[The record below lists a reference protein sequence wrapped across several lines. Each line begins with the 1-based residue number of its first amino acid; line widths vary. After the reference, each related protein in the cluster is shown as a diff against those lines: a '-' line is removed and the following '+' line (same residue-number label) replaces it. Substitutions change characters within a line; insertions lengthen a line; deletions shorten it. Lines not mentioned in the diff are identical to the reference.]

1 MMKGYKKIFWG
12 MFLSI
17 FHVNLRYI
25 RILPP
30 FIAYL
35 IIASGCNELN
45 EKIPKATYFH
55 KANRYAKLFAIL
67 SVLGIMGSS
76 ILQGKDKILIWYN
89 LCNIVQLIMSYNIFQ
104 GSIQIFQI
112 FNHDEYIK
120 QYKMEF
126 NILIIYYVSAVVMRN
141 LNMILN
147 NKILN
152 VVVIATLLIWHI
164 CFLFLILRL
173 GKMNLYEIKS

>member
-17 FHVNLRYI
+17 FHVNLGYI

-35 IIASGCNELN
+35 
-45 EKIPKATYFH
+45 
-55 KANRYAKLFAIL
+55 
-67 SVLGIMGSS
+67 
-76 ILQGKDKILIWYN
+76 
-89 LCNIVQLIMSYNIFQ
+89 
-104 GSIQIFQI
+104 
-112 FNHDEYIK
+112 
-120 QYKMEF
+120 
-126 NILIIYYVSAVVMRN
+126 
-141 LNMILN
+141 
-147 NKILN
+147 

-164 CFLFLILRL
+164 CFLFHILML